1 MTLLIGLQ
9 IQEYQLYKHLVH
21 IYLEDLQLLFQSE
34 EDGFLQTGSIC
45 PDIAAAAVH
54 ISGRMAAHI
63 KRSLLGDAGKCMIAA
78 ATIDLAF

>member
-1 MTLLIGLQ
+1 MNGAVFMYGQ
-9 IQEYQLYKHLVH
+9 Q
-21 IYLEDLQLLFQSE
+21 DFQLLFQSE

-45 PDIAAAAVH
+45 PDISAAAVH

-63 KRSLLGDAGKCMIAA
+63 KWSFGDDAGECMITA